1 MIGFSLQMDELVEDK
16 TQTPVKRESM
26 VNPGIVTGQTPAIGL
41 VLTLDLIPSLREARL
56 AFARNAG
63 KPSRVNSFGLY

>member
-1 MIGFSLQMDELVEDK
+1 MDELVEDK
-16 TQTPVKRESM
+16 TKTAVKRESM
-26 VNPGIVTGQTPAIGL
+26 INPGIVTGQTPAIGL
-41 VLTLDLIPSLREARL
+41 VPTLDLIPSRPEAHL